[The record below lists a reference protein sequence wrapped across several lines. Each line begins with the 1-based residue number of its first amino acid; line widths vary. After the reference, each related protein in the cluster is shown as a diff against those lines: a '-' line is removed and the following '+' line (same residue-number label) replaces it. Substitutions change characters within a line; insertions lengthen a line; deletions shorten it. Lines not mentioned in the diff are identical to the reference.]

1 MVPLSEQDSVDEPR
15 YKIRYTDGKEA
26 YVIHRDIR
34 TININDLDYFYEGVS
49 EDTYF
54 EIIDKVF
61 DCVFDVQSVN

>member
-1 MVPLSEQDSVDEPR
+1 M
-15 YKIRYTDGKEA
+15 DGKEA

-54 EIIDKVF
+54 EIVDKIF
-61 DCVFDVQSVN
+61 DCIFDVQSIND